1 MDNFINAGTRIAAGA
16 GCFLGKDGTSV
27 RQPIPVLREPT
38 LKRRGNRRLKMV
50 LLLLFLVVL
59 SVLFFNSSISEV
71 STVTVT
77 GQRFVSED
85 SIRKLAGISI
95 GDAFFGFTEHS
106 IERKLRSSKSIEQ
119 AIVTKVFP
127 GEVRIRVQEFAAVGY
142 ELSPEG
148 DIMAI
153 LSNGTS
159 IPATNADFV
168 VDKPLLSGWKKE
180 DPVKTALTMQLAL
193 IPAQQLSDLSEI
205 RPDPSNAYPDR
216 IRIYTRTRFE
226 VITAVSVLADKLETL
241 NAVTETQQPGKV
253 TMLLADTYEPYLA
266 NSSENMETLE
276 KESTQ

>member
-1 MDNFINAGTRIAAGA
+1 M
-16 GCFLGKDGTSV
+16 
-27 RQPIPVLREPT
+27 PVLREPAV
-38 LKRRGNRRLKMV
+38 KRRGNRRLKMV
-50 LLLLFLVVL
+50 LLLLFIVVL

-77 GQRFVSED
+77 GQRFVNED

-95 GDAFFGFTEHS
+95 GDAFFGFTERS
-106 IERKLRSSKSIEQ
+106 VERKLRTSKSIEQ
-119 AIVTKVFP
+119 ATVTKIFP
-127 GEVRIRVQEFAAVGY
+127 GEIRIRVQEFAAVGY

-148 DIMAI
+148 EIMAI

-159 IPATNADFV
+159 VPATNADFV
-168 VDKPLLSGWKKE
+168 VDKPLLSGWKKG
-180 DPVKTALTMQLAL
+180 DPIKTALSKQLAA

-226 VITAVSVLADKLETL
+226 VITAVSVLATKLDTL

-253 TMLLADTYEPYLA
+253 TMLLADTYEPYLPDSA
-266 NSSENMETLE
+266 ENMETLE